1 MGYYVNITNSDFHI
15 AADRKADAYEAVCRI
30 NAPEYDHLKRGGS
43 WGPDGKTAVWYSWMP
58 ADYPAETEKLEDVL
72 DLLGFAYVITGDGD
86 ITDLQYDNKTGNEA
100 IFFLA
105 MAPYVQE
112 GSTVT
117 WVGEDHHAW
126 IWEFADGTLYLR
138 NVQMVPAGERSE
150 ITYFHRDHEAEGYK
164 GERRK
169 VVL

>member
-1 MGYYVNITNSDFHI
+1 MGYYVNIVDNNFVLP
-15 AADRKADAYEAVCRI
+15 AKNKEAAYEAVCRI
-30 NAPEYDHLKRGGS
+30 NAPEYNYLKNGGS
-43 WGPDGKTAVWYSWMP
+43 WGPGEEREYWYSWMP

-105 MAPYVQE
+105 MAPYVQD